1 MMRRG
6 RPFLAAWATALLAVA
21 MLSYASTK
29 SIVMQAVDASPLGMP
44 VICSAH
50 MSMAGGS
57 LAEGAIGRQAHLPN
71 APGKGKPAVCPYCSA
86 AAHAPVL
93 ASIVPLSHAAAVVW
107 LAWPLSVVDG
117 PRGPPAFEAK
127 ARGPPPFPS
136 AA

>member
-1 MMRRG
+1 MIRRG

-29 SIVMQAVDASPLGMP
+29 SIVMRAMDAAPFGLS

-50 MSMAGGS
+50 MSMTGGS
-57 LAEGAIGRQAHLPN
+57 LAKGETGRLAHLP
-71 APGKGKPAVCPYCSA
+71 PGKGKPAVCPYCSA

-93 ASIVPLSHAAAVVW
+93 ASIVPLTHAMAVVW
-107 LAWPLSVVDG
+107 LAWPLSVVNG
-117 PRGPPAFEAK
+117 PRGPPAFDAK